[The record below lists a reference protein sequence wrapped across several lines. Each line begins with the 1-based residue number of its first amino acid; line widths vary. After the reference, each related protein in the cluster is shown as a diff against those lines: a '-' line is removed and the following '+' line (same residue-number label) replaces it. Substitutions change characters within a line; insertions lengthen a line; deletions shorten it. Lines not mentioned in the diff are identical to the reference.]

1 MRPQRKGK
9 WIGIAR
15 SIRAASKIVPR
26 SLTCYARHSFLGILT
41 IATALL
47 CVIISP
53 TLAELPSSSSL
64 LNQGTLLYEAGQF
77 EQAVETWQK
86 AAAEFDQSG
95 DRLNAIRSRINQ
107 AQALKALGAYRAAIE
122 ILETQNQQVAPDS
135 VEKVQILRSL
145 SDAYLSTGEPARARE
160 TLNFALDLI
169 QKQDV
174 NQEWVNS
181 EKSNLHLTL
190 GLIGRAEFNRLPI
203 QTLLLDS
210 TPESQQEVE
219 PVLNLLKKILQDFQQ
234 ATGTSPLTTVQAE
247 LNQISLLVTSLPQLN
262 RILLNSLGENTS
274 ALEELQDLPIALLQ
288 DFFNAPRLK
297 HEPRPVSETTAGN
310 LQKYTALNS
319 FKNETAQLTA
329 NLLMLVSQARTSLE
343 GLPLSQAGISAR
355 LNFAQSLTRLRLV
368 TTSVNEVD
376 RQLIALRKAFEVSQ
390 EKKPTE
396 AIAPK
401 PKPLSPPFLAE
412 STQRELQSLVHISL
426 QEAASVL
433 KRVVVDAQALKNQR
447 AEAYALAALAELY
460 GQQAQAGQGQNW
472 SDVATLSRRALVLAQ
487 ESNAPEIAYRVQR
500 LLGRAL
506 KEQGNIQ
513 SARSAYRLAARTL
526 QSFRSDL
533 VGTNQDLQYDF
544 RDSVEPVYREAVE
557 VLLPAPGEPPN
568 QRDLEEARQFIE
580 SLQLAE
586 LDNFLREACVQ
597 GQKVAIDQVVDR
609 DNPNTAV
616 IYPII
621 LPQQRLGV
629 IAKIPGQKALRYQA
643 FDNLEVEAT
652 LRQFQSN
659 LRIYGETS
667 QLKTPAQTIYRW
679 LIAPFQT
686 ELEQSQVDTL
696 VFVPDGAFRN
706 VPMAALFDDRNGK
719 YLIQEYAIAI
729 SPGLQLFDPKFLA
742 QIRLNVLAAGKS
754 DFSDPKLNEK
764 LPETNRGLFS
774 NLDEV
779 ATELKILEEKVQAQI
794 LYESNFTSQTL
805 TTNIIANPFN
815 IVHIATHGVFGYRKD
830 QTYIVADDGPINV
843 DQLSEILRSRDRTG
857 GTSIELLVLSACQT
871 AEGDNRVTLGL
882 SGIAVRAGARSAIGS
897 LWSVNDKSTSI
908 MMDKLYTGL
917 VNAQTTKITK
927 AKALQAAQLSLLGDP
942 NYEQPLFW
950 APFILVGNWL

>member
-1 MRPQRKGK
+1 MSVNHSRDWLLQSGQ
-9 WIGIAR
+9 
-15 SIRAASKIVPR
+15 SIQG
-26 SLTCYARHSFLGILT
+26 SLTSYTRRSFRWLLA

-47 CVIISP
+47 FLIAISP
-53 TLAELPSSSSL
+53 TLAELPASPAL
-64 LNQGTLLYEAGQF
+64 LDQGTRLYEAGQF
-77 EQAVETWQK
+77 EQAAETWQK
-86 AAAEFDQSG
+86 AAAEFDQRG

-107 AQALKALGAYRAAIE
+107 AQALKSLGVYRAAIE
-122 ILETQNQQVAPDS
+122 ILEAQNQQVAPDS
-135 VEKVQILRSL
+135 PEKVQILRSL
-145 SDAYLSTGEPARARE
+145 SDAYLSTGEPAKARE
-160 TLNFALDLI
+160 VLNFALAFV

-174 NQEWVNS
+174 TQEWVNS
-181 EKSNLHLTL
+181 EKSNLYFTL
-190 GLIGRAEFNRLPI
+190 GLIDRAEFNRLPI
-203 QTLLLDS
+203 QNLLLDS
-210 TPESQQEVE
+210 TPESQQAVE
-219 PVLNLLKKILQDFQQ
+219 SVLTLLKKIRQDFQQ
-234 ATGTSPLTTVQAE
+234 ATGTSPLMTVQAE
-247 LNQISLLVTSLPQLN
+247 LNQISLLVTSLPQFN
-262 RILLNSLGENTS
+262 QILLNSLGENTT
-274 ALEELQDLPIALLQ
+274 ALEELKDLPVTLLQ
-288 DFFNAPRLK
+288 DFFNVPTLK
-297 HEPRPVSETTAGN
+297 HEPNLASPTTAGN
-310 LQKYTALNS
+310 LQKYTALNA
-319 FKNETAQLTA
+319 FKDETVQLMA
-329 NLLMLVSQARTSLE
+329 DLLMLVFQVRTPLE
-343 GLPLSQAGISAR
+343 GLPPSQAAINAR

-368 TTSVNEVD
+368 ATSANDVE
-376 RQLIALRKAFEVSQ
+376 RQLVTLQRAFELSQ
-390 EKKPTE
+390 GKKPAG

-401 PKPLSPPFLAE
+401 PKPLPPPFLAE
-412 STQRELQSLVHISL
+412 PTQRELQNLIRTSL

-433 KRVVVDAQALKNQR
+433 KRVVVDAQTLKNQR

-472 SDVATLSRRALVLAQ
+472 SDVATLSRRAMLLAQ

-526 QSFRSDL
+526 QSVRGDL

-557 VLLPAPGEPPN
+557 VLLPAPGEQPN
-568 QRDLEEARQFIE
+568 QQDLEEARQFIE

-597 GQKVAIDQVVDR
+597 GQKVALDQVVDQN
-609 DNPNTAV
+609 NPNTAV

-621 LPQQRLGV
+621 LPKQRLGV
-629 IAKIPGQKALRYQA
+629 IAKIPGQKALRYHA
-643 FDNLEVEAT
+643 FENLEVESI

-659 LRIYGETS
+659 LRIYGETN
-667 QLKTPAQTIYRW
+667 QLKTLAQTVYRW
-679 LIAPFQT
+679 LIEPFQA
-686 ELEQSQVDTL
+686 ELEQGGVDTL
-696 VFVPDGAFRN
+696 VFVPDGSFRN

-742 QIRLNVLAAGKS
+742 QTRLNVLAAGKS

-764 LPETNRGLFS
+764 LPETSRGLFS

-779 ATELKILEEKVQAQI
+779 ATELKTLEEKVQAQI

-805 TTNIIANPFN
+805 KTNIIANPFN
-815 IVHIATHGVFGYRKD
+815 VVHIATHGVFGYRKD

-908 MMDKLYTGL
+908 MMDKLYTEL
-917 VNAQTTKITK
+917 VRAQTTKITK
-927 AKALQAAQLSLLGDP
+927 AKALQAAQLSLLEDP
-942 NYEQPLFW
+942 IYRQPLFW